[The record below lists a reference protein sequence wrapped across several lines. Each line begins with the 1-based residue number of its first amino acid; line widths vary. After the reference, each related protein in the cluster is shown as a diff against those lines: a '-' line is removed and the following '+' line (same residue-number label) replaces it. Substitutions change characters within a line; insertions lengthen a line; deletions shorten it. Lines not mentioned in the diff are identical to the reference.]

1 MPRRRLVAIA
11 CAAATLAA
19 PQAAHAGGS
28 PPAAWN
34 AFLSQ
39 ALALAQTDFSAVRGA
54 PDAALPNRFATTFA
68 ADPAFARNCFIE
80 RLPQTWN
87 LDCELTGYAS
97 DPVQAA
103 KDAIAALGPAFEGRN
118 VSLGSDYQYWLRR
131 AADYSEVT
139 IVRGFTDTAVHVWV
153 DQAIHVANVPPDMI
167 PAVPILADTST
178 TAQPREQIVG
188 TGTVIARDASGSDVL
203 AILLEGATKN
213 VEAGSHVGPGHWQLR
228 PARIVARAPD
238 SHLALLRVE
247 PALNALPAAFSGAS
261 ALGTQAN
268 YVAFRDCFPDL
279 PTDLV
284 CPASSS
290 AASIAAQRANGTE
303 LEFQGGGQDW
313 PGAPLLDA
321 GGNVVGIANGS
332 LDTAAAANVAL
343 AVETLQAFLKP
354 YGVAL
359 ALHAAAAA
367 TPPPEIAALLASVVR
382 IQAGDQAGTGVVV
395 RAGDGRIVVLTAAHV
410 IGRLHYAYVFRPS
423 GARLEARV
431 LRADAAHDLA
441 ALDAGAA
448 AGAPLALAA
457 ALHRG
462 MRIVTIGYPRSS
474 YQFTGPVT
482 PKYGDGLISVL
493 DAADGLIGYSVPTD
507 YGNSGGALF
516 DPGHRTVAGIVRGE
530 YGLGGYAG
538 IDVPTIRR
546 FLSSLQGAP

>member
-1 MPRRRLVAIA
+1 MTRRSGTALACVAA
-11 CAAATLAA
+11 LLAA
-19 PQAAHAGGS
+19 PAAAGADGS
-28 PPAAWN
+28 PAAAWT
-34 AFLSQ
+34 AFLTP
-39 ALALAQTDFSAVRGA
+39 ALALAQTDFAAVRGA
-54 PDAALPNRFATTFA
+54 PDAAIPNRFATTFA

-87 LDCELTGYAS
+87 LDCELTGYPA

-103 KDAIAALGPAFEGRN
+103 KDAIAALGPAFEGHN
-118 VSLGSDYQYWLRR
+118 VSLGSGYQYWLQRP
-131 AADYSEVT
+131 ADYSDVT
-139 IVRGFTDTAVHVWV
+139 IVRSFTNGAVHVWV
-153 DQAIHVANVPPDMI
+153 DQPIHLANVPPDT
-167 PAVPILADTST
+167 VPVVPVLADTST

-188 TGTVIARDASGSDVL
+188 TGTVVTRDASGSNVL
-203 AILLEGATKN
+203 AILLDGATKN
-213 VEAGSHVGPGHWQLR
+213 VEVGFHIGPGHWQLR

-247 PALNALPAAFSGAS
+247 PAANTLPAAFSGAP
-261 ALGTQAN
+261 ALGTAAR
-268 YVAFRDCFPDL
+268 YVVFRDCIPDL

-290 AASIAAQRANGTE
+290 SASIAAQRLNGLE

-332 LDTAAAANVAL
+332 LDTAAGANL
-343 AVETLQAFLKP
+343 AVGVPALQTFLKP

-359 ALHAAAAA
+359 VLRSGAAIQ
-367 TPPPEIAALLASVVR
+367 PPPEIAALLPSVVR
-382 IQAGDQAGTGVVV
+382 IQAGAEAGTGVVV
-395 RAGDGRIVVLTAAHV
+395 RSFDGKAVVLTAAHV
-410 IGRLHYAYVFRPS
+410 VGRLHYAYVFSAAGEKR
-423 GARLEARV
+423 AARV
-431 LRADAAHDLA
+431 VRADPGHDLA
-441 ALDAGAA
+441 ALDPGAA
-448 AGAPLALAA
+448 AGAPLELAA

-474 YQFTGPVT
+474 YQFTGQVT
-482 PKYGDGLISVL
+482 PKYGDGLVSTL

-516 DPGHRTVAGIVRGE
+516 DPAHRTVAGIVRGE
-530 YGLGGYAG
+530 YGLGGYVG

-546 FLSSLQGAP
+546 FLATLPGAP